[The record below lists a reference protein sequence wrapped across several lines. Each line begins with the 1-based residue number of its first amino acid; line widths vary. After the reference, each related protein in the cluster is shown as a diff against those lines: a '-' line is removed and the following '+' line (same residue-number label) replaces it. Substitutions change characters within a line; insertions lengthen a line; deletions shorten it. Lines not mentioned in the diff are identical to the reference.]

1 MCYNKCYICPMKIHK
16 TVRLQP
22 ETVAIID
29 DHAKKN
35 KSKGTKKPN
44 FSKAIDEIIL
54 KSGKGER
61 A

>member
-1 MCYNKCYICPMKIHK
+1 MKIHK

-29 DHAKKN
+29 KHAKKN

-54 KSGKGER
+54 KSEKGER
-61 A
+61 S